1 MYRVPQATTNVA
13 EEMFAVIYIKQNNSI
28 IDT

>member
-1 MYRVPQATTNVA
+1 MYSVAHATSNVA
-13 EEMFAVIYIKQNNSI
+13 EEIFAVIYIKQNNSI